1 MLHSYTTNLDGQS
14 LTFTPFTPHINH
26 TTPLLLLTTCL
37 TTRIMALFNQ
47 NDIVHRDLKLENIVL
62 DGNGNI
68 KVSVN
73 CIQNNVKYIKVMSN
87 IKIHSNTV
95 KYIENNVNDQNT
107 DIFYIEHQYY
117 KILMFNLF
125 KGILNF
131 NPTPITTT

>member
-1 MLHSYTTNLDGQS
+1 
-14 LTFTPFTPHINH
+14 
-26 TTPLLLLTTCL
+26 
-37 TTRIMALFNQ
+37 MALFNQ

-73 CIQNNVKYIKVMSN
+73 CIQTNVKYIKVMSN
-87 IKIHSNTV
+87 IEIHSIQSNTV
-95 KYIENNVNDQNT
+95 KYFENNVNDQNT

-125 KGILNF
+125 KVILNF